1 MRLVRAVMG
10 SLLVLTALVP
20 AAAQQP
26 PTTPPPAQPGTT
38 PQTPGQPATGQPVPG
53 QPAPGQPG
61 AATPATPA
69 PQPRTFTAP
78 VGLLFNTVRA
88 DRVDD
93 FEKAMGYLQAALAA
107 STNERVRAQ
116 AAGWRIFKATEAG
129 PSNTVLY
136 VYVLDPTVMGADYS
150 LGRILADAYP
160 DQAKLQE
167 IWKLYSSSVTGGSL
181 LNLTPVKAPA
191 PTPTLTPAPT
201 PTPTLTP
208 SPTPTPVVP
217 PAR

>member
-1 MRLVRAVMG
+1 MRYVGAAIGAVLVVMAASPAV
-10 SLLVLTALVP
+10 
-20 AAAQQP
+20 AQQP
-26 PTTPPPAQPGTT
+26 APA
-38 PQTPGQPATGQPVPG
+38 PVPG
-53 QPAPGQPG
+53 QSTTPTQTPALPPPVGGQTGPVQPAAPGTPPQP
-61 AATPATPA
+61 

-107 STNERVRAQ
+107 STDERVRAQ
-116 AAGWRIFKATEAG
+116 AAGWRIFKATEAAPG
-129 PSNTVLY
+129 GAVLY
-136 VYVLDPTVMGADYS
+136 VFLLDPTVMGADYG

-181 LNLTPVKAPA
+181 LNLTPVKPPPPAATTPAPA
-191 PTPTLTPAPT
+191 PEKTEKP
-201 PTPTLTP
+201 
-208 SPTPTPVVP
+208 
-217 PAR
+217 